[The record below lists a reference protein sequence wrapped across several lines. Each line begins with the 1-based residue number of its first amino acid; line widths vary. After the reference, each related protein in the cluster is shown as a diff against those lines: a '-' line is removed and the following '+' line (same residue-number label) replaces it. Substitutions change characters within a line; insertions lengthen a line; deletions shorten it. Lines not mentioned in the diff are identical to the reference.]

1 MQSCDLK
8 YEKLEMPNY
17 ILRNIF
23 FQYKFYKRLFDLIF
37 AIIFICILSPIF
49 IAISLLVKASS
60 RGEIIYNQVRIG
72 LNKKKFA
79 CKKFRTM
86 HPEADDILKKILSEN
101 NDIKKEYL
109 TSFKIKNDPRIT
121 PIGKFL
127 RITSMDELPQLIN
140 VLRGEMSIVGPRPI
154 VDEEIPKYGN
164 AIQEVFSVKPGMT
177 GLWQVSGR
185 NKLSYEKRVY
195 LDLKYAKQRN
205 IVMDM
210 RIIIRT
216 IGVILFPFDRG
227 AY

>member
-1 MQSCDLK
+1 MQSYDLK

-60 RGEIIYNQVRIG
+60 RGDIIYNQVRIG

-154 VDEEIPKYGN
+154 VNEEIPKYGD

-205 IVMDM
+205 IVMDI